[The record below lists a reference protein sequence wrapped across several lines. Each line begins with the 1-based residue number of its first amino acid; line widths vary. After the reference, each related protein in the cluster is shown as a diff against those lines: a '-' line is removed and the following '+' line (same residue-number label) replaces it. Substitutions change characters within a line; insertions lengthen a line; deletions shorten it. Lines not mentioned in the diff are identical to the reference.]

1 MRLPSQVSRCWRESI
16 KPPILRTTNKD
27 GKGTV
32 NPLEQPIRGTFDH
45 FRHQDS
51 SRQTSVVKTRD
62 NRHVT
67 RLAHPDSGPRA
78 PLLLIDDDRSLASLL
93 AEYCADGGFSI
104 TSALNGEEGIR
115 LARQQQFQLIIL
127 DVMMPGIDG
136 FQVLK
141 RLRSS
146 SNIPVLML
154 TTRGAAM
161 DRIQGLDGGADD
173 YLPKPFQGE
182 ELVARIKSILR
193 RVHPPEVKTR
203 VTIGDLTID
212 ETERSARVDE
222 NLVDL
227 TGAEFSLL
235 KMLVANPG
243 EPLSREELIPRI
255 FGRESSTFDRSID
268 NLVNNLRRKL
278 GSHPGGT
285 ERIKSIRNVG
295 YCYVVGGPA
304 GGSS

>member
-1 MRLPSQVSRCWRESI
+1 MTSFAR
-16 KPPILRTTNKD
+16 
-27 GKGTV
+27 GKFGQ
-32 NPLEQPIRGTFDH
+32 L
-45 FRHQDS
+45 RHQDS
-51 SRQTSVVKTRD
+51 SRQTPVAKTRD
-62 NRHVT
+62 NRRVT
-67 RLAHPDSGPRA
+67 RIADPCSGPRA

-93 AEYCADGGFSI
+93 AEYCAAGGFSI
-104 TSALNGEEGIR
+104 TSALNGEEGIQ
-115 LARQQQFQLIIL
+115 LARQQHFQLIIL

-136 FQVLK
+136 FEVLK

-161 DRIQGLDGGADD
+161 DRIQGLEGGADD

-193 RVHPPEVKTR
+193 RVHPPEIETR
-203 VTIGDLTID
+203 VTVGDLTVD
-212 ETERSARVDE
+212 ETERSVRVDG

-227 TGAEFSLL
+227 TGAEFGLL
-235 KMLVANPG
+235 EMLVGNPG

-255 FGRESSTFDRSID
+255 FGREPSTFDRSVD

-278 GSHPGGT
+278 GSHPDGT

-295 YCYVVGGPA
+295 YCYVVGGRTEGP
-304 GGSS
+304 S